1 MTDRAKKAQE
11 DAFTMR
17 ADERITAFLDYV
29 RMNNVALVSEGA
41 LIDAVE
47 SAVRTILVRGD
58 RSEGE
63 KLQARLYG
71 SLIREGVRELR
82 NDPSRT
88 LSLNCYWA
96 GFDLGIILRPDR
108 SPKEIER
115 IRAKARSLTASALG
129 KRSGEVRREN
139 RSWAEHAEEL
149 ALEAYSDDPAR
160 SNEKIAEHISDSWK
174 LADIGCPGHRT
185 LAKFVAELRS
195 IGRLLQ
201 RTRSLQK

>member
-1 MTDRAKKAQE
+1 
-11 DAFTMR
+11 MR
-17 ADERITAFLDYV
+17 PDERITAFLDYV
-29 RMNNVALVSEGA
+29 RMNNVAHVSERA
-41 LIDAVE
+41 LIDAVQ

-108 SPKEIER
+108 SPEEIER
-115 IRAKARSLTASALG
+115 IRAKARSLMASALG
-129 KRSGEVRREN
+129 KRSAEVRSEKIGPGRN
-139 RSWAEHAEEL
+139 MQRSW
-149 ALEAYSDDPAR
+149 R
-160 SNEKIAEHISDSWK
+160 SRRIPTTRLVPTRKSQSTSPTLGNSPISDAQAS
-174 LADIGCPGHRT
+174 GHSRSS
-185 LAKFVAELRS
+185 LRN
-195 IGRLLQ
+195 
-201 RTRSLQK
+201 